1 MMFPGEHLP
10 AHDEI
15 MRFSAS
21 TTPLEFVHYQ
31 CTTHM
36 VEKAERKRFSR
47 LIHHMILLRHYGDL
61 SIHLRV

>member
-36 VEKAERKRFSR
+36 VEKAEHKRFTGPDQ
-47 LIHHMILLRHYGDL
+47 IT
-61 SIHLRV
+61 